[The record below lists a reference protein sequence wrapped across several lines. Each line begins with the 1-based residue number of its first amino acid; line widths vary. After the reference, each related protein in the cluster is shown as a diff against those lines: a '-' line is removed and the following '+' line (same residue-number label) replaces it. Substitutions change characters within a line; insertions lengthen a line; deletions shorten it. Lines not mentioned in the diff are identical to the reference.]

1 LKYVVIAFQWTN
13 DTNRSRPYPAPGIV
27 DKSAMC
33 HLPATK
39 WEHDESASVERNLEE
54 MHFAF
59 GPALEV
65 DKAAVG

>member
-1 LKYVVIAFQWTN
+1 
-13 DTNRSRPYPAPGIV
+13 
-27 DKSAMC
+27 MC